1 MEERSDTEELGD
13 VVNVGPGG
21 CAEGLDGSRETETEG
36 DRETREVE
44 GAGGGKRE
52 EGEEEGEEG
61 EEEEALGLES
71 CPTLMS
77 VS

>member
-21 CAEGLDGSRETETEG
+21 CAEGLDGSREMETEG

-52 EGEEEGEEG
+52 EGEEG

>member
-21 CAEGLDGSRETETEG
+21 CAEGLDGSREMETEG

-44 GAGGGKRE
+44 GAGGGRRE
-52 EGEEEGEEG
+52 RRETRRERRERRRRHL
-61 EEEEALGLES
+61 AWSLVL
-71 CPTLMS
+71 P
-77 VS
+77 